1 MKDEQARDLD
11 ITQLNQALEQRN
23 AGRDYYEYFIPG
35 SIKLVLATWPKEKLD
50 RVAKDNERLF
60 KYRFG
65 FSTTKVVRGKAI
77 DFQNKYDLSDDE
89 IRWLR
94 RAGHIRITRTE
105 FHIDGSR
112 LMPIY
117 GWVQVAVLSMIL
129 CGGIFQ
135 VALSAEPEWKR
146 MLGQIT
152 LGLIWLLAGGV
163 LLKMFV
169 LPWRTLKQSGAIEA
183 DDKLSA

>member
-1 MKDEQARDLD
+1 MKDEQPQDLD
-11 ITQLNQALEQRN
+11 ITQLNLALEQRN

-35 SIKLVLATWPKEKLD
+35 SIKLVLATWTKEKLD
-50 RVAKDNERLF
+50 CVAKDNERLF
-60 KYRFG
+60 RYRFG
-65 FSTTKVVRGKAI
+65 FRATSAVREKTI

-94 RAGHIRITRTE
+94 RAGHIRITRSE
-105 FHIDGSR
+105 FIIDGSR

-117 GWVQVAVLSMIL
+117 GWVQLSILSAIL

-146 MLGQIT
+146 MLGQII
-152 LGLIWLLAGGV
+152 LGLIWLGAGAV

-169 LPWRTLKQSGAIEA
+169 VPWRTLKQSGVLDTPE
-183 DDKLSA
+183 KVR